1 MGRVNDIVK
10 VQANTKNS
18 IDILILK
25 EKISLAFNENVNLT
39 SQKERILQKIE
50 NINNQISNLKNKLN
64 NKAYVKNAPK
74 DIVNNDKNLIKE
86 FMS

>member
-39 SQKERILQKIE
+39 SQKREFCKRLKI
-50 NINNQISNLKNKLN
+50 
-64 NKAYVKNAPK
+64 
-74 DIVNNDKNLIKE
+74 
-86 FMS
+86 